1 MGNKYLKI
9 HGDEQLYPLGGN
21 NVDGN
26 NSNISKGRNVICPRA
41 AKTLYANASVVN
53 NGDGTFGKP
62 FNDIQSAIDA
72 CEDGVS
78 TDIVIDGV
86 FRPEKTLTVASGK
99 NINIIGNAGSSIR
112 GSMLCSK
119 YSRNCTNT
127 NWVKIY
133 VGEICPQWIF
143 VDGKVRYPAS
153 TNRSSLLK
161 LYCASTMD
169 TEADTMTTTIRIYKA
184 DAQKIAFTGY
194 KDSWITIL
202 FKWMSYKCRIQSIN
216 VDTGDLVCVQ
226 KVGTEGGNVL
236 HKMNKSLRV
245 IFENF
250 NIPGCKMFGNKD
262 TWQKGTYYVHEGYL
276 YYKLTD
282 DDDVNCDIEIPRTE
296 VLISA
301 SGECNIYNVNICHS
315 NHVFDNTCYEGEH
328 CGYSGRQACARF
340 NGAIEINGVS
350 KIMNCT
356 FDHTTNHAIK
366 LLNNAHDCVISNNN
380 FRELG
385 CSSIAIGYVPLD
397 FKKTIPTVC
406 PDNVLFDNN
415 VIVSPARIY
424 AGACGVTVFYGSNYR
439 ISHNVI
445 CDTYYTGITTG
456 YTWTSEVNANK
467 NGVIENNLLDLIG
480 VGVQALF
487 DGGAFYNLGN
497 SNGLTIRNNIIN
509 NVYGDVDSIEKLD
522 GLFCDESSANI
533 TVENNLFFHC
543 GKFYRFNS
551 NIKNVNIRN
560 NIFVDDFVSVS
571 TRTLGYVTNNIFI
584 FNNAPAANSLNISG
598 NLWYMADGTDFIIT
612 WDRNPTKG
620 NPFVDYENKDYRIAN
635 TSLTEAI
642 GFKVFEPNLALR
654 MNDAKIDKEEWQ
666 KIINYLN
673 SQWNGNLPK

>member
-1 MGNKYLKI
+1 MDKYIKI
-9 HGDEQLYPLGGN
+9 YGDERLYPLEPLL
-21 NVDGN
+21 
-26 NSNISKGRNVICPRA
+26 KGA
-41 AKTLYANASVVN
+41 AKTLYANASAAN
-53 NGDGTFGKP
+53 NGDGTLGKP
-62 FNDIQSAIDA
+62 FNNLQSAIDA
-72 CEDGVS
+72 CGDGVE
-78 TDIVIDGV
+78 TNIMIDGV
-86 FRPEKTLTVASGK
+86 FRPEKTLTVTSGK
-99 NINIIGNAGSSIR
+99 NISIIGNAGSSIR

-119 YSRNCTNT
+119 YSRNCTNE
-127 NWVKIY
+127 VKIY
-133 VGEICPQWIF
+133 VGEVCPQWIF

-153 TNRSSLLK
+153 TDRIDLFK
-161 LYCASTMD
+161 AYCASAMD
-169 TEADTMTTTIRIYKA
+169 TETDTMTTTVRVYKA
-184 DAQKIAFTGY
+184 DAQKIADARYNDG
-194 KDSWITIL
+194 WITIL
-202 FKWMSYKCRIQSIN
+202 FRWMSYKCRIQSIN

-236 HKMNKSLRV
+236 HNMNKPLRV

-250 NIPGCKMFGNKD
+250 NIPGCKMFGDKD
-262 TWQKGTYYVHEGYL
+262 TWQKGTYYVNDGYL

-282 DDDVNCDIEIPRTE
+282 DEDVNCDIEIPRTE
-296 VLISA
+296 VLISS

-366 LLNNAHDCVISNNN
+366 LLNNAHDCIISNNN
-380 FRELG
+380 FKELG

-456 YTWTSEVNANK
+456 YTWTSAVNANK

-497 SNGLTIRNNIIN
+497 SNGLTIRNNIIT
-509 NVYGDVDSIEKLD
+509 NVYGDFESVEKLD
-522 GLFCDESSANI
+522 GIFCDESSANI
-533 TVENNLFFHC
+533 RVENNLFFHC
-543 GKFYRFNS
+543 GKFYRFNR
-551 NIKNVNIRN
+551 NINNVLIRN
-560 NIFVDDFVSVS
+560 NIFVDDIISVS
-571 TRTLGYVTNNIFI
+571 TKTLGMVTSNIFI
-584 FNNAPAANSLNISG
+584 FNYAPTVSSSIAYNI
-598 NLWYMADGTDFIIT
+598 WYKADGTDVDIT
-612 WDRNPTKG
+612 WDSNPTKG
-620 NPFVDYENKDYRIAN
+620 NPFVDYKNKDYRIAN
-635 TSLTEAI
+635 TSLIGAI
-642 GFKVFEPNLALR
+642 AFKPFEPNLALR

-673 SQWNGNLPK
+673 SKWNGNLPK

>member
-1 MGNKYLKI
+1 MDKYIKI
-9 HGDEQLYPLGGN
+9 YGDERLYPLEPLL
-21 NVDGN
+21 
-26 NSNISKGRNVICPRA
+26 KGA
-41 AKTLYANASVVN
+41 AKTLYANASAAN
-53 NGDGTFGKP
+53 NGDGTLGKP
-62 FNDIQSAIDA
+62 FNNLQSAIDA
-72 CEDGVS
+72 CGDGVE
-78 TDIVIDGV
+78 TNIMIDGV
-86 FRPEKTLTVASGK
+86 FRPEKTLTVTSGK
-99 NINIIGNAGSSIR
+99 NISIIGNAGSSIR

-119 YSRNCTNT
+119 YSRNCTNE
-127 NWVKIY
+127 VKIY
-133 VGEICPQWIF
+133 VGEVCPQWIF

-153 TNRSSLLK
+153 TDRIDLFK
-161 LYCASTMD
+161 AYCASAMD
-169 TEADTMTTTIRIYKA
+169 TETDTMTTTVRVYKA
-184 DAQKIAFTGY
+184 DAQKIADAGY
-194 KDSWITIL
+194 NDGWITIL
-202 FKWMSYKCRIQSIN
+202 FRWMSYKCRIQSIN

-236 HKMNKSLRV
+236 HSMNKPLRV

-250 NIPGCKMFGNKD
+250 NIPACKMFRDKD
-262 TWQKGTYYVHEGYL
+262 TWQKGTYYVNDGYL

-282 DDDVNCDIEIPRTE
+282 DEDVNCDIEIPRTE
-296 VLISA
+296 VLISS

-315 NHVFDNTCYEGEH
+315 NHIFDNTCYEGEH

-366 LLNNAHDCVISNNN
+366 LLNNAHDCIISNNN

-424 AGACGVTVFYGSNYR
+424 AGACGVAVFYGSNYR

-456 YTWTSEVNANK
+456 YTWTSAVNANK
-467 NGVIENNLLDLIG
+467 KGLIENNLLDLIG

-497 SNGLTIRNNIIN
+497 SNGLIIRNNIIT
-509 NVYGDVDSIEKLD
+509 NVYGDFESVEKLD
-522 GLFCDESSANI
+522 GIFCDESSANI
-533 TVENNLFFHC
+533 RVENNLFFHC
-543 GKFYRFNS
+543 GKFYRFNR
-551 NIKNVNIRN
+551 NINGVLIRN
-560 NIFVDDFVSVS
+560 NIFVDDIISVS
-571 TRTLGYVTNNIFI
+571 TKTLGIVTSNIFI
-584 FNNAPAANSLNISG
+584 FNYAPTVSSSIAYNI
-598 NLWYMADGTDFIIT
+598 WYKADGTDVDIT
-612 WDRNPTKG
+612 WDSNPTKG
-620 NPFVDYENKDYRIAN
+620 NPFVDYKNKDYRIAN
-635 TSLTEAI
+635 TSLIKAI
-642 GFKVFEPNLALR
+642 GFKPFEPNLALR

-673 SQWNGNLPK
+673 SKWNGNLPK

>member
-1 MGNKYLKI
+1 MDKYIKI
-9 HGDEQLYPLGGN
+9 YGDERLYPLEPLL
-21 NVDGN
+21 
-26 NSNISKGRNVICPRA
+26 KGA
-41 AKTLYANASVVN
+41 AKTLYANASAAN
-53 NGDGTFGKP
+53 NGDGTLGKP
-62 FNDIQSAIDA
+62 FNNIQSAIDA
-72 CEDGVS
+72 CGDGVE
-78 TDIVIDGV
+78 TNIMIDGV

-99 NINIIGNAGSSIR
+99 NISIIGNAGSSIR

-119 YSRNCTNT
+119 YSRNCTNE
-127 NWVKIY
+127 VRIY
-133 VGEICPQWIF
+133 VGEVCPQWIF

-153 TNRSSLLK
+153 TDRTDLFK
-161 LYCASTMD
+161 AYCASAMD
-169 TEADTMTTTIRIYKA
+169 TETDTMTTTVRVYKA
-184 DAQKIAFTGY
+184 DAQKIVDAGY
-194 KDSWITIL
+194 RDGWITIL
-202 FKWMSYKCRIQSIN
+202 FRWMSYKCRIQSIN
-216 VDTGDLVCVQ
+216 TDTGDLVCVQ

-236 HKMNKSLRV
+236 HNMNKSLRV

-250 NIPGCKMFGNKD
+250 NIQECKMFGDKD
-262 TWQKGTYYVHEGYL
+262 TWQKGTYYVNDGYL

-282 DDDVNCDIEIPRTE
+282 DEDVNCDIEIPRTE

-366 LLNNAHDCVISNNN
+366 LLNNAHDCIISNNN

-456 YTWTSEVNANK
+456 YTWTTAVNANK
-467 NGVIENNLLDLIG
+467 NGVIENNLLDMIG
-480 VGVQALF
+480 VGVQALY

-509 NVYGDVDSIEKLD
+509 NVYGDVDSFEKLD

-533 TVENNLFFHC
+533 TIENNLFFHC
-543 GKFYRFNS
+543 SKFYRFNS
-551 NIKNVNIRN
+551 NTISNVNIRN
-560 NIFVDDFVSVS
+560 NIFVDDSFSVS
-571 TRTLGYVTNNIFI
+571 TRTKGSVTNNIFI
-584 FNNAPAANSLNISG
+584 FNNAPTASVLIARNI
-598 NLWYMADGTDFIIT
+598 WYKADGTDIIVT
-612 WDRNPTKG
+612 WDREPTIG
-620 NPFVDYENKDYRIAN
+620 NPFVDYANKDYRIAN

-642 GFKVFEPNLALR
+642 GFKVFELNLALR

-673 SQWNGNLPK
+673 SKWNGNLPK

>member
-1 MGNKYLKI
+1 MDKYIKI
-9 HGDEQLYPLGGN
+9 QGDERLYPLEPLL
-21 NVDGN
+21 
-26 NSNISKGRNVICPRA
+26 KGET
-41 AKTLYANASVVN
+41 KTLYANASAAN
-53 NGDGTFGKP
+53 NGDGTLGKP
-62 FNDIQSAIDA
+62 FNNIQSAIDA
-72 CEDGVS
+72 CGDGVE
-78 TDIVIDGV
+78 TNIMIDGV
-86 FRPEKTLTVASGK
+86 FRPEKTLTVTSGK
-99 NINIIGNAGSSIR
+99 NISIIGNASSSIR

-119 YSRNCTNT
+119 YSRNCTNE
-127 NWVKIY
+127 VKIY
-133 VGEICPQWIF
+133 VGEVCPQWIF

-153 TNRSSLLK
+153 TDRIDLFK
-161 LYCASTMD
+161 AYCASAMD
-169 TEADTMTTTIRIYKA
+169 TETDTMTTTVRVYKA
-184 DAQKIAFTGY
+184 DAQKIADAGY
-194 KDSWITIL
+194 NDGWITIL
-202 FKWMSYKCRIQSIN
+202 FRWMSYKCRIQSIN

-236 HKMNKSLRV
+236 HSMNKPLRV

-250 NIPGCKMFGNKD
+250 NIPGCKMFENKD
-262 TWQKGTYYVHEGYL
+262 TWQKGTYYVNDGYL

-282 DDDVNCDIEIPRTE
+282 NDDVNCDIEIPRTE
-296 VLISA
+296 VLISS

-456 YTWTSEVNANK
+456 YTWTSAVNANK
-467 NGVIENNLLDLIG
+467 KGVIENNLLDLIG

-497 SNGLTIRNNIIN
+497 SNGLTIRNNIIT
-509 NVYGDVDSIEKLD
+509 NVYGDFESVEKLD
-522 GLFCDESSANI
+522 GIFCDESSANI
-533 TVENNLFFHC
+533 RVENNLFFHC
-543 GKFYRFNS
+543 GKFYRFNR
-551 NIKNVNIRN
+551 NINNVLIRN
-560 NIFVDDFVSVS
+560 NIFVDDIISVS
-571 TRTLGYVTNNIFI
+571 TKTLGMVTSNIFI
-584 FNNAPAANSLNISG
+584 FNYAPTVSSSIAYNI
-598 NLWYMADGTDFIIT
+598 WYKADGTDVDIT
-612 WDRNPTKG
+612 WDSNPTKG
-620 NPFVDYENKDYRIAN
+620 NPFVDYKNKDYRIAN
-635 TSLTEAI
+635 TSLIGAI
-642 GFKVFEPNLALR
+642 AFKPFEPNLALR

-673 SQWNGNLPK
+673 SKWNGNLPK

>member
-1 MGNKYLKI
+1 MGNKKYLKI
-9 HGDEQLYPLGGN
+9 HGDERLYPLEQMFN
-21 NVDGN
+21 ET
-26 NSNISKGRNVICPRA
+26 
-41 AKTLYANASVVN
+41 AKTLYANASAAN
-53 NGDGTFGKP
+53 NGDGTLGKP
-62 FNDIQSAIDA
+62 FNNIQSAIDA
-72 CEDGVS
+72 CEDGVE

-86 FRPEKTLTVASGK
+86 FRPEKTITVASGK
-99 NINIIGNAGSSIR
+99 SISIIGNAGSSIR

-119 YSRNCTNT
+119 YSRNCTNE
-127 NWVKIY
+127 VKIY
-133 VGEICPQWIF
+133 VGEVCPQWIF

-153 TNRSSLLK
+153 TDRIDLFK
-161 LYCASTMD
+161 AYCASAMD
-169 TEADTMTTTIRIYKA
+169 TESDTMTTTVRIYKA
-184 DAQKIAFTGY
+184 DAQKIADAGY
-194 KDSWITIL
+194 KDGWITIL
-202 FKWMSYKCRIQSIN
+202 FRWMSYKCRIQSIN

-236 HKMNKSLRV
+236 HNMNKPLRV

-250 NIPGCKMFGNKD
+250 NIPACKMFGDKD
-262 TWQKGTYYVHEGYL
+262 TWQKGTYYVNDGYL

-282 DDDVNCDIEIPRTE
+282 DEDVNCDIEIPRTE
-296 VLISA
+296 VLISS

-397 FKKTIPTVC
+397 FKKTIPKVC
-406 PDNVLFDNN
+406 PDKVLFDNN

-424 AGACGVTVFYGSNYR
+424 AGACGVAVFYGSNYR

-497 SNGLTIRNNIIN
+497 SNGLVIRNNIIT
-509 NVYGDVDSIEKLD
+509 NVYGDVESVEKLD
-522 GLFCDESSANI
+522 GIFCDESSANI
-533 TVENNLFFHC
+533 RVEYNLFFHC
-543 GKFYRFNS
+543 GKFYRFNRNIS
-551 NIKNVNIRN
+551 NVLIRN
-560 NIFVDDFVSVS
+560 NIFVDDMVSVS
-571 TRTLGYVTNNIFI
+571 TKTLGTVTSNIFI
-584 FNNAPAANSLNISG
+584 FNYAPTVSSSIAYNI
-598 NLWYMADGTDFIIT
+598 WYKSDGTDVDIT
-612 WDRNPTKG
+612 WDSNPTKG
-620 NPFVDYENKDYRIAN
+620 NPFVDYTNKDYRIAN
-635 TSLTEAI
+635 TSLTQAI
-642 GFKVFEPNLALR
+642 GFKPFEPNLALR

-673 SQWNGNLPK
+673 SRWNGKLPK

>member
-1 MGNKYLKI
+1 MDKYIKI
-9 HGDEQLYPLGGN
+9 YGDERLYPLEPLL
-21 NVDGN
+21 
-26 NSNISKGRNVICPRA
+26 KGA
-41 AKTLYANASVVN
+41 AKTLYANASAAN
-53 NGDGTFGKP
+53 NGDGTLGKP
-62 FNDIQSAIDA
+62 FNNLQSAIDA
-72 CEDGVS
+72 CGDGVE
-78 TDIVIDGV
+78 TNIMIDGV
-86 FRPEKTLTVASGK
+86 FRPEKTLTVTSGK
-99 NINIIGNAGSSIR
+99 NISIIGNAGSSIR

-119 YSRNCTNT
+119 YSRNCTNE
-127 NWVKIY
+127 VKIY

-153 TNRSSLLK
+153 TDRIDLFK
-161 LYCASTMD
+161 AYCASAMD
-169 TEADTMTTTIRIYKA
+169 TETDTMTTTVRVYKA
-184 DAQKIAFTGY
+184 DAQKIADAGY
-194 KDSWITIL
+194 KDGWITIL
-202 FKWMSYKCRIQSIN
+202 FRWMSYKCRIQSIN

-236 HKMNKSLRV
+236 HSMNKPLRV

-250 NIPGCKMFGNKD
+250 NIPACKMFRDKD
-262 TWQKGTYYVHEGYL
+262 TWQKGTYYVNDGYL

-282 DDDVNCDIEIPRTE
+282 DEDVNCDIEIPRTE
-296 VLISA
+296 VLISS

-315 NHVFDNTCYEGEH
+315 NHIFDNTCYEGEH

-366 LLNNAHDCVISNNN
+366 LLNNAHDCIISNNN

-424 AGACGVTVFYGSNYR
+424 AGACGVAVFYGSNYR

-456 YTWTSEVNANK
+456 YTWTSAVNANK
-467 NGVIENNLLDLIG
+467 KGLIENNLLDLIG

-497 SNGLTIRNNIIN
+497 SNGLVIRNNIIT
-509 NVYGDVDSIEKLD
+509 NVYGDFESVEKLD
-522 GLFCDESSANI
+522 GIFCDESSANI
-533 TVENNLFFHC
+533 RVENNLFFHC
-543 GKFYRFNS
+543 GKFYRFNR
-551 NIKNVNIRN
+551 NINNVLIRN
-560 NIFVDDFVSVS
+560 NIFVDDIISVS
-571 TRTLGYVTNNIFI
+571 TKTLGIVTSNIFI
-584 FNNAPAANSLNISG
+584 FNYAPTVSSSIAY
-598 NLWYMADGTDFIIT
+598 NLWYKADGMDVDIT
-612 WDRNPTKG
+612 WDSNPTKG
-620 NPFVDYENKDYRIAN
+620 NPFVDYANKDYRIAN
-635 TSLTEAI
+635 TSLIEAV
-642 GFKVFEPNLALR
+642 GFKPFEPNLALR

-673 SQWNGNLPK
+673 SKWNGNLPK

>member
-1 MGNKYLKI
+1 MDKYIKI
-9 HGDEQLYPLGGN
+9 YGDERLYPLEPLL
-21 NVDGN
+21 
-26 NSNISKGRNVICPRA
+26 KGA
-41 AKTLYANASVVN
+41 AKTLYANANAAN
-53 NGDGTFGKP
+53 NGDGTLGKP
-62 FNDIQSAIDA
+62 FNNIQSAIDA
-72 CEDGVS
+72 CGDGVE
-78 TDIVIDGV
+78 TNIMIDGV

-99 NINIIGNAGSSIR
+99 NISIIGNASSSIR

-119 YSRNCTNT
+119 YSRNCTNE
-127 NWVKIY
+127 VKIY
-133 VGEICPQWIF
+133 VGEVCPQWIF

-153 TNRSSLLK
+153 TDRIDLFK
-161 LYCASTMD
+161 AYCASAMD
-169 TEADTMTTTIRIYKA
+169 TETDTMTTTVRVYKA
-184 DAQKIAFTGY
+184 DAQKIADAGY
-194 KDSWITIL
+194 KDGWITIL
-202 FKWMSYKCRIQSIN
+202 FRWMSYKCRIQSIN

-236 HKMNKSLRV
+236 HNMNKPLRV

-250 NIPGCKMFGNKD
+250 NIPGCKMFGDKD
-262 TWQKGTYYVHEGYL
+262 TWQKGTYYVNDGYL

-282 DDDVNCDIEIPRTE
+282 DEDVNCDIEIPRTE

-366 LLNNAHDCVISNNN
+366 LLNNAHDCIISNNN

-456 YTWTSEVNANK
+456 YTWTSAVNANK

-497 SNGLTIRNNIIN
+497 SNGLVIRNNIIT
-509 NVYGDVDSIEKLD
+509 NVYGDFESVEKLD
-522 GLFCDESSANI
+522 GIFCDESSANI
-533 TVENNLFFHC
+533 RVERNLFFHC
-543 GKFYRFNS
+543 GKFYRFNR
-551 NIKNVNIRN
+551 NINNVLIRN
-560 NIFVDDFVSVS
+560 NIFVDDIISVS
-571 TRTLGYVTNNIFI
+571 TKTLGMVTSNIFI
-584 FNNAPAANSLNISG
+584 FNYAPTVSSSIAYNI
-598 NLWYMADGTDFIIT
+598 WYKADGTDVDIT
-612 WDRNPTKG
+612 WDSNPTKG
-620 NPFVDYENKDYRIAN
+620 NPFVDYKNKDYRIAN
-635 TSLTEAI
+635 TSLIGAI
-642 GFKVFEPNLALR
+642 AFKPFEPNLALR

-673 SQWNGNLPK
+673 SKWNGNLPK

>member
-1 MGNKYLKI
+1 MDKYIKI
-9 HGDEQLYPLGGN
+9 YGDERLYPLEPLL
-21 NVDGN
+21 
-26 NSNISKGRNVICPRA
+26 KGA
-41 AKTLYANASVVN
+41 AKTLYANANAAN
-53 NGDGTFGKP
+53 NGDGTLGKP
-62 FNDIQSAIDA
+62 FNNIQSAIDA
-72 CEDGVS
+72 CGEGVE
-78 TDIVIDGV
+78 TNIMIDGV

-99 NINIIGNAGSSIR
+99 NISIIGNASSSIR

-119 YSRNCTNT
+119 YSRNCTNE
-127 NWVKIY
+127 VKIY
-133 VGEICPQWIF
+133 VGEVCPQWIF

-153 TNRSSLLK
+153 TDRIDLFK
-161 LYCASTMD
+161 AYCASAMD
-169 TEADTMTTTIRIYKA
+169 TETDTMTTTVRVYKA
-184 DAQKIAFTGY
+184 DAQKIADAGY
-194 KDSWITIL
+194 KDGWITIL
-202 FKWMSYKCRIQSIN
+202 FRWMSYKCRIQSIN

-236 HKMNKSLRV
+236 HNMNKPLRV

-250 NIPGCKMFGNKD
+250 NIPGCKMFGDKD

-380 FRELG
+380 FKELG

-439 ISHNVI
+439 ISHNII

-456 YTWTSEVNANK
+456 YTWTSAVNANK

-497 SNGLTIRNNIIN
+497 SNGLVIRNNIIT
-509 NVYGDVDSIEKLD
+509 NVYGDFESVEKLD
-522 GLFCDESSANI
+522 GIFCDESSANI
-533 TVENNLFFHC
+533 RVERNLFFHC
-543 GKFYRFNS
+543 GKFYRFNR
-551 NIKNVNIRN
+551 NINNVLIRN
-560 NIFVDDFVSVS
+560 NIFVDDIISVS
-571 TRTLGYVTNNIFI
+571 TKTLGMVTSNIFI
-584 FNNAPAANSLNISG
+584 FNYAPTVSSSIAY
-598 NLWYMADGTDFIIT
+598 NLWYKADGTDVDIT
-612 WDRNPTKG
+612 WDSNPTKG
-620 NPFVDYENKDYRIAN
+620 NPFVDYKNKDYRIAN
-635 TSLTEAI
+635 TSLIEAI
-642 GFKVFEPNLALR
+642 AFKPFEPNLALR

-673 SQWNGNLPK
+673 SKWNGNLPK

>member
-1 MGNKYLKI
+1 MDKYIKI
-9 HGDEQLYPLGGN
+9 YGDERLYPLEPLL
-21 NVDGN
+21 
-26 NSNISKGRNVICPRA
+26 KGA
-41 AKTLYANASVVN
+41 AKTLYANASAAN
-53 NGDGTFGKP
+53 NGDGTLGKP
-62 FNDIQSAIDA
+62 FNNLQSAIDA
-72 CEDGVS
+72 CGDGVE
-78 TDIVIDGV
+78 TNIMIDGV
-86 FRPEKTLTVASGK
+86 FRPENTLTVTSGK
-99 NINIIGNAGSSIR
+99 NISIIGNAGSSIR

-119 YSRNCTNT
+119 YSRNCTNE
-127 NWVKIY
+127 VKIY

-153 TNRSSLLK
+153 TDRIDLFK
-161 LYCASTMD
+161 AYCASAMD
-169 TEADTMTTTIRIYKA
+169 TETDTMTTTVRVYKA
-184 DAQKIAFTGY
+184 DAQKIADAGY
-194 KDSWITIL
+194 KDGWITIL
-202 FKWMSYKCRIQSIN
+202 FRWMSYKCRIQSIN

-236 HKMNKSLRV
+236 HSMNKPLRV

-250 NIPGCKMFGNKD
+250 NIPACKMFRDKD
-262 TWQKGTYYVHEGYL
+262 TWQKGTYYVNDGYL

-282 DDDVNCDIEIPRTE
+282 DEDVNCDIEIPRTE
-296 VLISA
+296 VLISS

-315 NHVFDNTCYEGEH
+315 NHIFDNTCYEGEH

-366 LLNNAHDCVISNNN
+366 LLNNAHDCIISNNN

-424 AGACGVTVFYGSNYR
+424 AGACGVAVFYGSNYR

-456 YTWTSEVNANK
+456 YTWTSAVNANK
-467 NGVIENNLLDLIG
+467 KGLIENNLLDLIG

-497 SNGLTIRNNIIN
+497 SNGLVIRNNIIT
-509 NVYGDVDSIEKLD
+509 NVYGDFESVEKLD
-522 GLFCDESSANI
+522 GIFCDESSANI
-533 TVENNLFFHC
+533 RVENNLFFHC
-543 GKFYRFNS
+543 GKFYRFNR
-551 NIKNVNIRN
+551 NINNVLIRN
-560 NIFVDDFVSVS
+560 NIFVDDIISVS
-571 TRTLGYVTNNIFI
+571 TKTLGIVTSNIFI
-584 FNNAPAANSLNISG
+584 FNYAPTVSSSIAY
-598 NLWYMADGTDFIIT
+598 NLWYKADGMDVDIT
-612 WDRNPTKG
+612 WDSNPTKG
-620 NPFVDYENKDYRIAN
+620 NPFVDYANKDYRIAN

-642 GFKVFEPNLALR
+642 GFKPFEPNLALR

-673 SQWNGNLPK
+673 SKWNGNLPK

>member
-1 MGNKYLKI
+1 MDKYIKI
-9 HGDEQLYPLGGN
+9 YGDERLYPLEPLL
-21 NVDGN
+21 
-26 NSNISKGRNVICPRA
+26 KGA
-41 AKTLYANASVVN
+41 AKTLYANANAAN
-53 NGDGTFGKP
+53 NGDGTLGKP
-62 FNDIQSAIDA
+62 FNNIQSAIDA
-72 CEDGVS
+72 CGEGVE
-78 TDIVIDGV
+78 TNIMIEGV
-86 FRPEKTLTVASGK
+86 FRPEKTLTVTSGK
-99 NINIIGNAGSSIR
+99 NISIIGNANSSIR

-119 YSRNCTNT
+119 YSRNCTNE
-127 NWVKIY
+127 VKIY
-133 VGEICPQWIF
+133 VGEVCPQWIF

-153 TNRSSLLK
+153 TDRIDLFK
-161 LYCASTMD
+161 AYCASAMD
-169 TEADTMTTTIRIYKA
+169 TETDTMTTTVRVYKA
-184 DAQKIAFTGY
+184 DAQKIADAGY
-194 KDSWITIL
+194 KDGWITIL
-202 FKWMSYKCRIQSIN
+202 FRWMSYKCRIQSIN
-216 VDTGDLVCVQ
+216 TDTGDLVCVQ

-236 HKMNKSLRV
+236 HNMNKPLRV

-250 NIPGCKMFGNKD
+250 NIPACKMFGNKD
-262 TWQKGTYYVHEGYL
+262 TWQKGTYYVNDGYL

-282 DDDVNCDIEIPRTE
+282 DEDVNCDIEIPRTE

-456 YTWTSEVNANK
+456 YTWTSAVNANK

-497 SNGLTIRNNIIN
+497 SNGLVIRNNIIT
-509 NVYGDVDSIEKLD
+509 NVYGDFESVEKLD
-522 GLFCDESSANI
+522 GIFCDESSANI
-533 TVENNLFFHC
+533 RVERNLFFHC
-543 GKFYRFNS
+543 GKFYRFNR
-551 NIKNVNIRN
+551 NINNVLIRN
-560 NIFVDDFVSVS
+560 NIFVDDIISVS
-571 TRTLGYVTNNIFI
+571 TKTLGMVTSNIFI
-584 FNNAPAANSLNISG
+584 FNYAPTVSSSIAYNI
-598 NLWYMADGTDFIIT
+598 WYKADGTDVDIT
-612 WDRNPTKG
+612 WDSNPTKG
-620 NPFVDYENKDYRIAN
+620 NPFVDYANKDYRIAN

-642 GFKVFEPNLALR
+642 GFKPFEPNLALR

-673 SQWNGNLPK
+673 SKWNGNLPK

>member
-1 MGNKYLKI
+1 MDKNIKI
-9 HGDEQLYPLGGN
+9 YGDERLYPLEPLL
-21 NVDGN
+21 
-26 NSNISKGRNVICPRA
+26 KGA
-41 AKTLYANASVVN
+41 AKTLYANASAAN
-53 NGDGTFGKP
+53 NGDGTLGKP
-62 FNDIQSAIDA
+62 FNNLQSAIDA
-72 CEDGVS
+72 CGDGVE
-78 TDIVIDGV
+78 TNIMIDGV
-86 FRPEKTLTVASGK
+86 FRPEKTLTVTSGK
-99 NINIIGNAGSSIR
+99 NISIIGNAGSSIR

-119 YSRNCTNT
+119 YSRNCTNE
-127 NWVKIY
+127 VKIY
-133 VGEICPQWIF
+133 VGEVCPQWIF

-153 TNRSSLLK
+153 TDRIDLFK
-161 LYCASTMD
+161 AYCASAMD
-169 TEADTMTTTIRIYKA
+169 TEADTMTTTVRVYKA
-184 DAQKIAFTGY
+184 DAQKIADAGY
-194 KDSWITIL
+194 KDGWITIL
-202 FKWMSYKCRIQSIN
+202 FRWMSYKCRIQSIN

-236 HKMNKSLRV
+236 HSMNKPLRV

-250 NIPGCKMFGNKD
+250 NIPGCKMFGDKD
-262 TWQKGTYYVHEGYL
+262 TWQKGTYYVNDGYL

-282 DDDVNCDIEIPRTE
+282 DEDVNCDIEIPRTE
-296 VLISA
+296 VLISS

-424 AGACGVTVFYGSNYR
+424 AGACGVAVFYGSNYR

-456 YTWTSEVNANK
+456 YTWTSAVNANK
-467 NGVIENNLLDLIG
+467 KGLIENNLLDLIG

-497 SNGLTIRNNIIN
+497 SNGLTIRNNIIT
-509 NVYGDVDSIEKLD
+509 NVYGDFESVEKLD
-522 GLFCDESSANI
+522 GIFCDESSANI
-533 TVENNLFFHC
+533 RVENNLFFHC
-543 GKFYRFNS
+543 GKFYRFNR
-551 NIKNVNIRN
+551 NINNVLIRN
-560 NIFVDDFVSVS
+560 NIFVDDIISVS
-571 TRTLGYVTNNIFI
+571 TKTLGIVTSNIFI
-584 FNNAPAANSLNISG
+584 FNYAPTVSSSIAYNI
-598 NLWYMADGTDFIIT
+598 WYKADGTDVDIT
-612 WDRNPTKG
+612 WDSNPTKG
-620 NPFVDYENKDYRIAN
+620 NPFVDYKNKDYRIAN
-635 TSLTEAI
+635 TSLIEAI
-642 GFKVFEPNLALR
+642 GFKAFEPNLALR
-654 MNDAKIDKEEWQ
+654 INDAKIDKEEWQ

-673 SQWNGNLPK
+673 SKWNGNLPK

>member
-1 MGNKYLKI
+1 MDKYIKI
-9 HGDEQLYPLGGN
+9 YGDERLYPLEPLL
-21 NVDGN
+21 
-26 NSNISKGRNVICPRA
+26 KGA
-41 AKTLYANASVVN
+41 AKTLYANANAAN
-53 NGDGTFGKP
+53 NGDGTLGKP
-62 FNDIQSAIDA
+62 FNNIQSAIDA
-72 CEDGVS
+72 CGDGVE
-78 TDIVIDGV
+78 TNIMIDGV

-99 NINIIGNAGSSIR
+99 SISIIGNAGSSIR

-119 YSRNCTNT
+119 YSRNCTNE
-127 NWVKIY
+127 VKIY
-133 VGEICPQWIF
+133 VGEVCPQWIF

-153 TNRSSLLK
+153 TDRIDLFK
-161 LYCASTMD
+161 AYCASAMD
-169 TEADTMTTTIRIYKA
+169 TETDTMTTTVRVYKA
-184 DAQKIAFTGY
+184 DAQKIADAGY
-194 KDSWITIL
+194 NDGWITIL
-202 FKWMSYKCRIQSIN
+202 FRWMSYKCRIQSIN

-236 HKMNKSLRV
+236 HSMNKPLRV

-250 NIPGCKMFGNKD
+250 NIPGCKMFGDKD
-262 TWQKGTYYVHEGYL
+262 TWQKGTYYVNDGYL

-282 DDDVNCDIEIPRTE
+282 DEDVNCDIEIPRTE

-366 LLNNAHDCVISNNN
+366 LLNNAHDCIISNNN

-439 ISHNVI
+439 ISHNII

-456 YTWTSEVNANK
+456 YTWTSAVNANK

-497 SNGLTIRNNIIN
+497 SNGLVIRNNIIT
-509 NVYGDVDSIEKLD
+509 NVYGDFESVEKLD
-522 GLFCDESSANI
+522 GIFCDESSANI
-533 TVENNLFFHC
+533 RVERNLFFHC
-543 GKFYRFNS
+543 GKFYRFNR
-551 NIKNVNIRN
+551 NINNVLIRN
-560 NIFVDDFVSVS
+560 NIFVDDIISVS
-571 TRTLGYVTNNIFI
+571 TKTLGMVTSNIFI
-584 FNNAPAANSLNISG
+584 FNYAPTVSSSIAYNI
-598 NLWYMADGTDFIIT
+598 WYKADGTDVDIT
-612 WDRNPTKG
+612 WDSNPTKG
-620 NPFVDYENKDYRIAN
+620 NPFVDYANKDYRIAN
-635 TSLTEAI
+635 TSLIGAI
-642 GFKVFEPNLALR
+642 AFKPFEPNLALR

-673 SQWNGNLPK
+673 SKWNGNLPK

>member
-1 MGNKYLKI
+1 MDKYIKI
-9 HGDEQLYPLGGN
+9 YGDERLYPLEPLL
-21 NVDGN
+21 
-26 NSNISKGRNVICPRA
+26 KGA
-41 AKTLYANASVVN
+41 AKTLYANASAAN
-53 NGDGTFGKP
+53 NGDGTLGKP
-62 FNDIQSAIDA
+62 FNNLQSAIDA
-72 CEDGVS
+72 CGDGVE
-78 TDIVIDGV
+78 TNIMIDGV
-86 FRPEKTLTVASGK
+86 FRPEKTLTVTSGK
-99 NINIIGNAGSSIR
+99 NISIIGNAGSSIR

-119 YSRNCTNT
+119 YSRNCTNE
-127 NWVKIY
+127 VKIY

-153 TNRSSLLK
+153 TDRIDLFK
-161 LYCASTMD
+161 AYCASAMD
-169 TEADTMTTTIRIYKA
+169 TETDTMTTTVRVYKA
-184 DAQKIAFTGY
+184 DAQKIADAGY
-194 KDSWITIL
+194 KDGWITIL
-202 FKWMSYKCRIQSIN
+202 FRWMSYKCRIQSIN

-236 HKMNKSLRV
+236 HSMNKPLRV

-250 NIPGCKMFGNKD
+250 NIPACKMFRDKD
-262 TWQKGTYYVHEGYL
+262 TWQKGTYYVNDGYL

-282 DDDVNCDIEIPRTE
+282 DEDVNCDIEIPRTE
-296 VLISA
+296 VLISS

-315 NHVFDNTCYEGEH
+315 NHIFDNTCYEGEH

-366 LLNNAHDCVISNNN
+366 LLNNAHDCIISNNN

-424 AGACGVTVFYGSNYR
+424 AGACGVAVFYGSNYR

-456 YTWTSEVNANK
+456 YTWTSAVNANK
-467 NGVIENNLLDLIG
+467 KGLIENNLLDLIG

-497 SNGLTIRNNIIN
+497 SNGLVIRNNIIT
-509 NVYGDVDSIEKLD
+509 NVYGDFESVEKLD
-522 GLFCDESSANI
+522 GIFCDESSANI
-533 TVENNLFFHC
+533 RVENNLFFHC
-543 GKFYRFNS
+543 GKFYRFNR
-551 NIKNVNIRN
+551 NINDVLIRN
-560 NIFVDDFVSVS
+560 NIFVDDIISVS
-571 TRTLGYVTNNIFI
+571 TKTLGIVTSNIFI
-584 FNNAPAANSLNISG
+584 FNYAPTVSSSIAY
-598 NLWYMADGTDFIIT
+598 NLWYKADGTDVDIT
-612 WDRNPTKG
+612 WDSNPTKG
-620 NPFVDYENKDYRIAN
+620 NPFVDYKNKDYRIAN
-635 TSLTEAI
+635 TSLIEAV
-642 GFKVFEPNLALR
+642 GFKPFEPNLALR

-673 SQWNGNLPK
+673 SKWNGNLPK

>member
-1 MGNKYLKI
+1 MDKYIKI
-9 HGDEQLYPLGGN
+9 YGDERLYPLEPLL
-21 NVDGN
+21 
-26 NSNISKGRNVICPRA
+26 KGT
-41 AKTLYANASVVN
+41 AKTLYANASAAN

-62 FNDIQSAIDA
+62 FNNIQSAIDA
-72 CEDGVS
+72 CGDGVE

-99 NINIIGNAGSSIR
+99 SISIIGNAGSSIR

-119 YSRNCTNT
+119 YSRNCTNE
-127 NWVKIY
+127 VKIY
-133 VGEICPQWIF
+133 VGEVCPQWIF

-153 TNRSSLLK
+153 TDRIDLFK
-161 LYCASTMD
+161 AYCASAMD
-169 TEADTMTTTIRIYKA
+169 TETDTMTTTVRIYKA
-184 DAQKIAFTGY
+184 DAQKIADAGY
-194 KDSWITIL
+194 NDGWITIL
-202 FKWMSYKCRIQSIN
+202 FRWMSYKCRIQSIN

-236 HKMNKSLRV
+236 HNMNKPLRV

-250 NIPGCKMFGNKD
+250 NIPSCKMFGDKD
-262 TWQKGTYYVHEGYL
+262 TWQKGTYYVKDGYL
-276 YYKLTD
+276 HYKLTD
-282 DDDVNCDIEIPRTE
+282 DEDVNCDIEIPRTE

-301 SGECNIYNVNICHS
+301 SGECNLYNVNICHS

-366 LLNNAHDCVISNNN
+366 LLNNAHDCIISNNN

-397 FKKTIPTVC
+397 FKKTIPKVC

-456 YTWTSEVNANK
+456 YTWTSAVNANK
-467 NGVIENNLLDLIG
+467 NGVIENNLLDMIG

-497 SNGLTIRNNIIN
+497 SNGLVIRNNIIT
-509 NVYGDVDSIEKLD
+509 NVYGDFESVEKLD
-522 GLFCDESSANI
+522 GIFCDESSANI
-533 TVENNLFFHC
+533 RVERNLFFHC
-543 GKFYRFNS
+543 GKFYRFNR
-551 NIKNVNIRN
+551 NINNVLIRN
-560 NIFVDDFVSVS
+560 NIFVDDIISVS
-571 TRTLGYVTNNIFI
+571 TKTLGMVTSNIFI
-584 FNNAPAANSLNISG
+584 FNYAPTVSSSIAYNI
-598 NLWYMADGTDFIIT
+598 WYKADGTDVDIT
-612 WDRNPTKG
+612 WDSNPTKG
-620 NPFVDYENKDYRIAN
+620 NPFVDYKNKDYRIAN
-635 TSLTEAI
+635 TSLIGAI
-642 GFKVFEPNLALR
+642 AFKPFEPNLALR
-654 MNDAKIDKEEWQ
+654 INDAKIDKEEWQ

-673 SQWNGNLPK
+673 SKWNGNLPK

>member
-1 MGNKYLKI
+1 MDKYIKI
-9 HGDEQLYPLGGN
+9 YGDERLYPLEPLL
-21 NVDGN
+21 
-26 NSNISKGRNVICPRA
+26 KGA
-41 AKTLYANASVVN
+41 AKTLYANANAAN
-53 NGDGTFGKP
+53 NGDGTLGKP
-62 FNDIQSAIDA
+62 FNNIQSAIDA
-72 CEDGVS
+72 CGDGVE
-78 TDIVIDGV
+78 TNIMIDGV

-99 NINIIGNAGSSIR
+99 SISIIGNAGSSIR

-119 YSRNCTNT
+119 YSRNCTNE
-127 NWVKIY
+127 VKIY
-133 VGEICPQWIF
+133 VGEVCPQWIF

-153 TNRSSLLK
+153 TDRIDLFK
-161 LYCASTMD
+161 AYCASAMD
-169 TEADTMTTTIRIYKA
+169 TETDTMTTTVRVYKA
-184 DAQKIAFTGY
+184 DAQKIADAGY
-194 KDSWITIL
+194 NDGWITIL
-202 FKWMSYKCRIQSIN
+202 FRWMSYKCRIQSIN

-236 HKMNKSLRV
+236 HSMNKPLRV

-250 NIPGCKMFGNKD
+250 NIPGCKMFGDKD
-262 TWQKGTYYVHEGYL
+262 TWQKGTYYVNDGYL

-282 DDDVNCDIEIPRTE
+282 DEDVNCDIEIPRTE

-366 LLNNAHDCVISNNN
+366 LLNNAHDCIISNNN

-439 ISHNVI
+439 ISHNII

-456 YTWTSEVNANK
+456 YTWTSAVNANK

-497 SNGLTIRNNIIN
+497 SNGLVIRNNIIT
-509 NVYGDVDSIEKLD
+509 NVYGDFESVEKLD
-522 GLFCDESSANI
+522 GIFCDESSANI
-533 TVENNLFFHC
+533 RVERNLFFHC
-543 GKFYRFNS
+543 GKFYRFNR
-551 NIKNVNIRN
+551 NINNVLIRN
-560 NIFVDDFVSVS
+560 NIFVDDIISVS
-571 TRTLGYVTNNIFI
+571 TKTLGMVTSNIFI
-584 FNNAPAANSLNISG
+584 FNYAPTVSSSIAYNI
-598 NLWYMADGTDFIIT
+598 WYKADGTDVDIT
-612 WDRNPTKG
+612 WDSNPTKG
-620 NPFVDYENKDYRIAN
+620 NPFVDYANKDYRIAN
-635 TSLTEAI
+635 TSLIGAI
-642 GFKVFEPNLALR
+642 AFKPFELNLALR

-673 SQWNGNLPK
+673 SKWNGNLPK

>member
-1 MGNKYLKI
+1 MDKYIKI
-9 HGDEQLYPLGGN
+9 HGDERLYPLEQ
-21 NVDGN
+21 
-26 NSNISKGRNVICPRA
+26 IFKGA
-41 AKTLYANASVVN
+41 AKTLYANASAAN

-62 FNDIQSAIDA
+62 FNNIQSAIDA

-78 TDIVIDGV
+78 TDIMIEGV

-99 NINIIGNAGSSIR
+99 SISIIGNAGSSIR

-119 YSRNCTNT
+119 YSRNCTNE
-127 NWVKIY
+127 VKIY
-133 VGEICPQWIF
+133 VGDVCPQWIF

-153 TNRSSLLK
+153 TDRIDLFKATCTSS
-161 LYCASTMD
+161 MD
-169 TEADTMTTTIRIYKA
+169 TAADTMTTTVKTYKA
-184 DAQKIAFTGY
+184 DAQKIADAGY
-194 KDSWITIL
+194 KDGWITIL
-202 FKWMSYKCRIQSIN
+202 FRWMSYKCRIQSVN
-216 VDTGDLVCVQ
+216 TDTGDLVCVQ

-236 HKMNKSLRV
+236 HSMNKALRV

-250 NIPGCKMFGNKD
+250 NIPGCKMFGDKD
-262 TWQKGTYYVHEGYL
+262 TWQKGTYYVNDGYL
-276 YYKLTD
+276 HYKLTD
-282 DDDVNCDIEIPRTE
+282 DEDVNCEIEIPRIE
-296 VLISA
+296 VLISS

-366 LLNNAHDCVISNNN
+366 LLNNAHDCIISNNN

-456 YTWTSEVNANK
+456 YTWTTAVNANK
-467 NGVIENNLLDLIG
+467 NGVIENNLLDMIG

-509 NVYGDVDSIEKLD
+509 NVYGDVDSFEKLD
-522 GLFCDESSANI
+522 GIFCDESSANI
-533 TVENNLFFHC
+533 TIENNLFFHC
-543 GKFYRFNS
+543 SKFYRFNS
-551 NIKNVNIRN
+551 NTISNVKIRN
-560 NIFVDDFVSVS
+560 NIFVDDSFSVS
-571 TRTLGYVTNNIFI
+571 TRTKGSVTKNIFI
-584 FNNAPAANSLNISG
+584 FNNAPTASVDIVG
-598 NLWYMADGTDFIIT
+598 NLWYKADGTDVDIT
-612 WDRNPTKG
+612 WDSNPTKG
-620 NPFVDYENKDYRIAN
+620 NPFVDYKNKDYRIAN
-635 TSLTEAI
+635 TSLIEAV
-642 GFKVFEPNLALR
+642 GFKAFEPNLALR
-654 MNDAKIDKEEWQ
+654 MNDAKIDKDEWQ

-673 SQWNGNLPK
+673 SKWNGNLPK

>member
-1 MGNKYLKI
+1 MGNKKYLKI
-9 HGDEQLYPLGGN
+9 HGDERLYPLEQMF
-21 NVDGN
+21 
-26 NSNISKGRNVICPRA
+26 KET
-41 AKTLYANASVVN
+41 AKTIYANASAAN

-62 FNDIQSAIDA
+62 FNNIQSAIDA
-72 CEDGVS
+72 CGDGVE
-78 TDIVIDGV
+78 TDIVIEGV
-86 FRPEKTLTVASGK
+86 FRPEKTITVASGK
-99 NINIIGNAGSSIR
+99 SISIIGNAGSSIR

-119 YSRNCTNT
+119 YSRNCTNE
-127 NWVKIY
+127 VKIY
-133 VGEICPQWIF
+133 VGEVCPQWIF

-153 TNRSSLLK
+153 TDRIDLFK
-161 LYCASTMD
+161 AYCASAMD
-169 TEADTMTTTIRIYKA
+169 TEADTMTTTVRIYKA
-184 DAQKIAFTGY
+184 DAQKIADAGY
-194 KDSWITIL
+194 NDGWITIL
-202 FKWMSYKCRIQSIN
+202 FRWMSYKCRIQSIN

-236 HKMNKSLRV
+236 HSMNKPLRV

-250 NIPGCKMFGNKD
+250 NIPGCKMFGDKD
-262 TWQKGTYYVHEGYL
+262 TWQKGTYYVNDGYL
-276 YYKLTD
+276 HYKLTD
-282 DDDVNCDIEIPRTE
+282 DEDVNCDIEIPRTE
-296 VLISA
+296 VLISS

-366 LLNNAHDCVISNNN
+366 LLNNAHDCIISNNN

-397 FKKTIPTVC
+397 FKKTIPKVC
-406 PDNVLFDNN
+406 PDKVLFDNN

-456 YTWTSEVNANK
+456 YTWTSAVNANK
-467 NGVIENNLLDLIG
+467 NGVIENNLLDMIG

-497 SNGLTIRNNIIN
+497 SNGLVIRNNIIT
-509 NVYGDVDSIEKLD
+509 NVYGDFESVEKLD
-522 GLFCDESSANI
+522 GIFCDESSANI
-533 TVENNLFFHC
+533 RVEHNLFFHC
-543 GKFYRFNS
+543 GKFYRFNR
-551 NIKNVNIRN
+551 NINNVLIRN
-560 NIFVDDFVSVS
+560 NIFVDDIISVS
-571 TRTLGYVTNNIFI
+571 TKTLGVVTSNIFI
-584 FNNAPAANSLNISG
+584 FNYAPTVSSSIAYNI
-598 NLWYMADGTDFIIT
+598 WYKADGTDVDIT
-612 WDRNPTKG
+612 WDSNPTKG
-620 NPFVDYENKDYRIAN
+620 NPFVDYKNKDYRIAN
-635 TSLTEAI
+635 TSLTQAI
-642 GFKVFEPNLALR
+642 GFKPFEPNLALR
-654 MNDAKIDKEEWQ
+654 MNDAKIDKDEWQ

-673 SQWNGNLPK
+673 SKWNGNLPK

>member
-1 MGNKYLKI
+1 MDKYIKI
-9 HGDEQLYPLGGN
+9 YGDERLYPLEPLL
-21 NVDGN
+21 
-26 NSNISKGRNVICPRA
+26 KGA
-41 AKTLYANASVVN
+41 AKTLYANASAAN
-53 NGDGTFGKP
+53 NGDGTLGKP
-62 FNDIQSAIDA
+62 FNNLQSAIDA
-72 CEDGVS
+72 CGDGVE
-78 TDIVIDGV
+78 TNIMIDGV
-86 FRPEKTLTVASGK
+86 FRPEKTLTVTSGK
-99 NINIIGNAGSSIR
+99 NISIIGNAGSSIR

-119 YSRNCTNT
+119 YSRNCTNE
-127 NWVKIY
+127 VKIY

-153 TNRSSLLK
+153 TDRIDLFK
-161 LYCASTMD
+161 AYCASAMD
-169 TEADTMTTTIRIYKA
+169 TETDTMTTTVRVYKA
-184 DAQKIAFTGY
+184 DAQKIADAGY
-194 KDSWITIL
+194 KDGWITIL
-202 FKWMSYKCRIQSIN
+202 FRWMSYKCRIQSIN

-236 HKMNKSLRV
+236 HSMNKPLRV

-250 NIPGCKMFGNKD
+250 NIPACKMFGNKD
-262 TWQKGTYYVHEGYL
+262 TWQKGTYYVNDGYL
-276 YYKLTD
+276 HYKLTD
-282 DDDVNCDIEIPRTE
+282 DEDVNCDIEIPRTE

-366 LLNNAHDCVISNNN
+366 LLNNAHDCIISNNN

-439 ISHNVI
+439 ISHNII

-497 SNGLTIRNNIIN
+497 SNGLVIRNNIIT
-509 NVYGDVDSIEKLD
+509 NVYGDVDSSEKLD
-522 GLFCDESSANI
+522 GIFCDESSANI

-543 GKFYRFNS
+543 SKFYRFNR
-551 NIKNVNIRN
+551 NIHNVNIRN

-571 TRTLGYVTNNIFI
+571 TRTLGYVTTNIFI
-584 FNNAPAANSLNISG
+584 FNNAPIANPTLIAN
-598 NLWYMADGTDFIIT
+598 NLWYQSDGTDIIVT
-612 WDRNPTKG
+612 WDRDPKIG

-673 SQWNGNLPK
+673 SKWNGNLPK

>member
-1 MGNKYLKI
+1 MDKYIKI
-9 HGDEQLYPLGGN
+9 YGDERLYPLEPLL
-21 NVDGN
+21 
-26 NSNISKGRNVICPRA
+26 KGA
-41 AKTLYANASVVN
+41 AKTLYANASAAN
-53 NGDGTFGKP
+53 NGDGTLGKP
-62 FNDIQSAIDA
+62 FNNLQSAIDA
-72 CEDGVS
+72 CGDGVE
-78 TDIVIDGV
+78 TNIMIDGV
-86 FRPEKTLTVASGK
+86 FRPEKTLTVTSGK
-99 NINIIGNAGSSIR
+99 NISIIGNAGSSIR

-119 YSRNCTNT
+119 YSRNCTNE
-127 NWVKIY
+127 VKIY

-153 TNRSSLLK
+153 TDRIDLFK
-161 LYCASTMD
+161 AYCASAMD
-169 TEADTMTTTIRIYKA
+169 TETDTMTTTVRVYKA
-184 DAQKIAFTGY
+184 DAQKIADAGY
-194 KDSWITIL
+194 KDGWITIL
-202 FKWMSYKCRIQSIN
+202 FRWMSYKCRIQSIN

-236 HKMNKSLRV
+236 HSMNKPLRV

-250 NIPGCKMFGNKD
+250 NIPACKMFRDKD
-262 TWQKGTYYVHEGYL
+262 TWQKGTYYVNDGYL

-282 DDDVNCDIEIPRTE
+282 DEDVNCDIEIPRTE
-296 VLISA
+296 VLISS

-315 NHVFDNTCYEGEH
+315 NHIFDNTCYEGEH

-366 LLNNAHDCVISNNN
+366 LLNNAHDCIISNNN

-424 AGACGVTVFYGSNYR
+424 AGACGVAVFYGSNYR

-456 YTWTSEVNANK
+456 YTWTSAVNANK
-467 NGVIENNLLDLIG
+467 KGLIENNLLDLIG

-497 SNGLTIRNNIIN
+497 SNGLVIRNNIIT
-509 NVYGDVDSIEKLD
+509 NVYGDFESVEKLD
-522 GLFCDESSANI
+522 GIFCDESSANI
-533 TVENNLFFHC
+533 RVENNLFFHC
-543 GKFYRFNS
+543 GKFYRFNR
-551 NIKNVNIRN
+551 NINDVLIRN
-560 NIFVDDFVSVS
+560 NIFVDDIISVS
-571 TRTLGYVTNNIFI
+571 TKTLGIVTSNIFI
-584 FNNAPAANSLNISG
+584 FNYAPTVSSSIAY
-598 NLWYMADGTDFIIT
+598 NLWYKADGTDVDIT
-612 WDRNPTKG
+612 WDSNPTKG
-620 NPFVDYENKDYRIAN
+620 NPFVDYKNKDYRIAN
-635 TSLTEAI
+635 TSLIKAV
-642 GFKVFEPNLALR
+642 GFKPFEPNLALR

-673 SQWNGNLPK
+673 SKWNGNLPK

>member
-1 MGNKYLKI
+1 MDKYIKI
-9 HGDEQLYPLGGN
+9 YGDERLYPLEPLL
-21 NVDGN
+21 
-26 NSNISKGRNVICPRA
+26 KGA
-41 AKTLYANASVVN
+41 AKTLYANANAAN
-53 NGDGTFGKP
+53 NGDGTLGKP
-62 FNDIQSAIDA
+62 FNNIQSAIDA
-72 CEDGVS
+72 CGDGVE
-78 TDIVIDGV
+78 TNIMIDGV

-99 NINIIGNAGSSIR
+99 NISIIGNAGSSIR

-119 YSRNCTNT
+119 YSRNCTNE
-127 NWVKIY
+127 VKIY
-133 VGEICPQWIF
+133 VGEVCPQWIF

-153 TNRSSLLK
+153 TDRIDLFK
-161 LYCASTMD
+161 AYCASAMD
-169 TEADTMTTTIRIYKA
+169 TETDTMTTTVRVYKA
-184 DAQKIAFTGY
+184 DAQKIADARYNDG
-194 KDSWITIL
+194 WITIL
-202 FKWMSYKCRIQSIN
+202 FRWMSYKCRIQSIN

-236 HKMNKSLRV
+236 HSMNKPLRV

-250 NIPGCKMFGNKD
+250 NIPSCKMFGDKD
-262 TWQKGTYYVHEGYL
+262 TWQKGTYYVNDGYL
-276 YYKLTD
+276 HYKLTD
-282 DDDVNCDIEIPRTE
+282 DEDVNCDIEIPRTE

-366 LLNNAHDCVISNNN
+366 LLNNAHDCIISNNN

-439 ISHNVI
+439 ISHNII

-456 YTWTSEVNANK
+456 YTWTSAVNANK

-497 SNGLTIRNNIIN
+497 SNGLVIRNNIIN
-509 NVYGDVDSIEKLD
+509 NVYGDFESVEKLD
-522 GLFCDESSANI
+522 GIFCDESSANI
-533 TVENNLFFHC
+533 RVERNLFFHC
-543 GKFYRFNS
+543 GKFYRFNR
-551 NIKNVNIRN
+551 NINNVLIRN
-560 NIFVDDFVSVS
+560 NIFVDDIISVS
-571 TRTLGYVTNNIFI
+571 TKTLGMVTSNIFI
-584 FNNAPAANSLNISG
+584 FNYAPTVSSSIAYNI
-598 NLWYMADGTDFIIT
+598 WYKADGTDVDIT
-612 WDRNPTKG
+612 WDSNPTKG
-620 NPFVDYENKDYRIAN
+620 NPFVDYKNKDYRIAN

-642 GFKVFEPNLALR
+642 GFKPFEPNLALR

-673 SQWNGNLPK
+673 SKWNGNLPK

>member
-1 MGNKYLKI
+1 MDKYIKI
-9 HGDEQLYPLGGN
+9 YGDERLYPLEPLL
-21 NVDGN
+21 
-26 NSNISKGRNVICPRA
+26 KGA
-41 AKTLYANASVVN
+41 AKTLYANANAAN
-53 NGDGTFGKP
+53 NGDGTLGKP
-62 FNDIQSAIDA
+62 FNNIQSAIDA
-72 CEDGVS
+72 CGDGVE
-78 TDIVIDGV
+78 TNIMIDGV
-86 FRPEKTLTVASGK
+86 FRPEKTLTVTSGK
-99 NINIIGNAGSSIR
+99 NISIIGNAGSSIR

-119 YSRNCTNT
+119 YSRNCTNE
-127 NWVKIY
+127 VKIY
-133 VGEICPQWIF
+133 VGEVCPQWIF

-153 TNRSSLLK
+153 TDRIDLFK
-161 LYCASTMD
+161 AYCASAMD
-169 TEADTMTTTIRIYKA
+169 TETDTMTTTVRVYKA
-184 DAQKIAFTGY
+184 DAQKIADAGY
-194 KDSWITIL
+194 NDGWITIL
-202 FKWMSYKCRIQSIN
+202 FRWMSYKCRIQSIN

-236 HKMNKSLRV
+236 HNMNKPLRV

-250 NIPGCKMFGNKD
+250 NIPGCKMFGDKD
-262 TWQKGTYYVHEGYL
+262 TWQKGTYYVNDGYL

-282 DDDVNCDIEIPRTE
+282 DEDVNCDIEIPRTE
-296 VLISA
+296 VLISS

-456 YTWTSEVNANK
+456 YTWTSAVNANK
-467 NGVIENNLLDLIG
+467 KGVIENNLLDLIG

-497 SNGLTIRNNIIN
+497 SNGLVIRNNIIT
-509 NVYGDVDSIEKLD
+509 NVYGDFESVEKLD
-522 GLFCDESSANI
+522 GIFCDESSANI
-533 TVENNLFFHC
+533 RVENNLFFHC
-543 GKFYRFNS
+543 GKFYRFNR
-551 NIKNVNIRN
+551 NINNVLIRN
-560 NIFVDDFVSVS
+560 NIFVDDIISVS
-571 TRTLGYVTNNIFI
+571 TKTLGIVTNNIFI
-584 FNNAPAANSLNISG
+584 FNYAPTVSSSIAYNI
-598 NLWYMADGTDFIIT
+598 WYKADGTDVDIT
-612 WDRNPTKG
+612 WDSNPTKG
-620 NPFVDYENKDYRIAN
+620 NPFVDYKNKDYRIAN
-635 TSLTEAI
+635 TSLIGAI
-642 GFKVFEPNLALR
+642 AFKPFEPNLALR

-673 SQWNGNLPK
+673 SKWNGNLPK

>member
-1 MGNKYLKI
+1 MDKYIKI
-9 HGDEQLYPLGGN
+9 YGDERLYPLEPLL
-21 NVDGN
+21 
-26 NSNISKGRNVICPRA
+26 KGA
-41 AKTLYANASVVN
+41 AKTLYANASAAN
-53 NGDGTFGKP
+53 NGDGTLGKP
-62 FNDIQSAIDA
+62 FNNLQSAIDA
-72 CEDGVS
+72 CGDGVE
-78 TDIVIDGV
+78 TNIMIDGV
-86 FRPEKTLTVASGK
+86 FRPENTLTVTSGK
-99 NINIIGNAGSSIR
+99 NISIIGNAGSSIR

-119 YSRNCTNT
+119 YSRNCTNE
-127 NWVKIY
+127 VKIY

-153 TNRSSLLK
+153 TDRIDLFK
-161 LYCASTMD
+161 AYCASAMD
-169 TEADTMTTTIRIYKA
+169 TETDTMTTTVRVYKA
-184 DAQKIAFTGY
+184 DAQKIADAGY
-194 KDSWITIL
+194 KDGWITIL
-202 FKWMSYKCRIQSIN
+202 FRWMSYKCRIQSIN

-236 HKMNKSLRV
+236 HSMNKPLRV

-250 NIPGCKMFGNKD
+250 NIPACKMFRDKD
-262 TWQKGTYYVHEGYL
+262 TWQKGTYYVNDGYL

-282 DDDVNCDIEIPRTE
+282 DEDVNCDIEIPRTE
-296 VLISA
+296 VLISS

-315 NHVFDNTCYEGEH
+315 NHIFDNTCYEGEH

-366 LLNNAHDCVISNNN
+366 LLNNAHDCIISNNN

-424 AGACGVTVFYGSNYR
+424 AGACGVAVFYGSNYR

-456 YTWTSEVNANK
+456 YTWTSAVNANK
-467 NGVIENNLLDLIG
+467 KGLIENNLLDLIG

-497 SNGLTIRNNIIN
+497 SNGLVIRNNIIT
-509 NVYGDVDSIEKLD
+509 NVYGDFESVEKLD
-522 GLFCDESSANI
+522 GIFCDESSANI
-533 TVENNLFFHC
+533 RVENNLFFHC
-543 GKFYRFNS
+543 GKFYRFNR
-551 NIKNVNIRN
+551 NINNVLIRN
-560 NIFVDDFVSVS
+560 NIFVDDIISVS
-571 TRTLGYVTNNIFI
+571 TKTLGIVTSNIFI
-584 FNNAPAANSLNISG
+584 FNYAPTVSSSIAY
-598 NLWYMADGTDFIIT
+598 NLWYKADGMDVDIT
-612 WDRNPTKG
+612 WDSNPTKG
-620 NPFVDYENKDYRIAN
+620 NPFVDYANKDYRIAN

-642 GFKVFEPNLALR
+642 GFKAFEPNLALR

-673 SQWNGNLPK
+673 SKWNGNLPK

>member
-1 MGNKYLKI
+1 MDKYIKI
-9 HGDEQLYPLGGN
+9 YGDERLYPLEPLL
-21 NVDGN
+21 
-26 NSNISKGRNVICPRA
+26 KGA
-41 AKTLYANASVVN
+41 AKTLYANANAAN
-53 NGDGTFGKP
+53 NGDGTLGKP
-62 FNDIQSAIDA
+62 FNNIQSAIDA
-72 CEDGVS
+72 CGDGVE
-78 TDIVIDGV
+78 TNIMIDGV

-99 NINIIGNAGSSIR
+99 NISIIGNASSSIR

-119 YSRNCTNT
+119 YSRNCTNE
-127 NWVKIY
+127 VKIY
-133 VGEICPQWIF
+133 VGEVCPQWIF

-153 TNRSSLLK
+153 TDRIDLFK
-161 LYCASTMD
+161 AYCASAMD
-169 TEADTMTTTIRIYKA
+169 TETDTMTTTVRVYKA
-184 DAQKIAFTGY
+184 DAQKIADAGY
-194 KDSWITIL
+194 NDGWITIL
-202 FKWMSYKCRIQSIN
+202 FRWMSYKCRIQSIN

-236 HKMNKSLRV
+236 HSMNKPLRV

-250 NIPGCKMFGNKD
+250 NIPGCKMFGDKD
-262 TWQKGTYYVHEGYL
+262 TWQKGTYYVNDGYL

-282 DDDVNCDIEIPRTE
+282 DEDVNCDIEIPRTE

-366 LLNNAHDCVISNNN
+366 LLNNAHDCIISNNN

-439 ISHNVI
+439 ISHNII

-456 YTWTSEVNANK
+456 YTWTSAVNANK

-497 SNGLTIRNNIIN
+497 SNGLVIRNNIIT
-509 NVYGDVDSIEKLD
+509 NVYGDFESVEKLD
-522 GLFCDESSANI
+522 GIFCDESSANI
-533 TVENNLFFHC
+533 RVERNLFFHC
-543 GKFYRFNS
+543 GKFYRFNR
-551 NIKNVNIRN
+551 NINNVLIRN
-560 NIFVDDFVSVS
+560 NIFVDDIISVS
-571 TRTLGYVTNNIFI
+571 TKTLGMVTSNIFI
-584 FNNAPAANSLNISG
+584 FNYAPTVSSSIAYNI
-598 NLWYMADGTDFIIT
+598 WYKADGTDVDIT
-612 WDRNPTKG
+612 WDSNPTKG
-620 NPFVDYENKDYRIAN
+620 NPFVDYKNKDYRIAN
-635 TSLTEAI
+635 TSLIGAI
-642 GFKVFEPNLALR
+642 AFKPFELNLALR

-673 SQWNGNLPK
+673 SKWNGNLPK

>member
-1 MGNKYLKI
+1 MDKYIKI
-9 HGDEQLYPLGGN
+9 YGDERLYPLEPLL
-21 NVDGN
+21 
-26 NSNISKGRNVICPRA
+26 KGA
-41 AKTLYANASVVN
+41 AKTLYANANAAN
-53 NGDGTFGKP
+53 NGDGTLGKP
-62 FNDIQSAIDA
+62 FNNIQSAIDA
-72 CEDGVS
+72 CGDGVE
-78 TDIVIDGV
+78 TNIMIDGV

-99 NINIIGNAGSSIR
+99 SISIIGNAGSSIR

-119 YSRNCTNT
+119 YSRNCTNE
-127 NWVKIY
+127 VKIY
-133 VGEICPQWIF
+133 VGEVCPQWIF

-153 TNRSSLLK
+153 TDRIDLFK
-161 LYCASTMD
+161 AYCASAMD
-169 TEADTMTTTIRIYKA
+169 TETDTMTTTVRVYKA
-184 DAQKIAFTGY
+184 DAQKIADAGY
-194 KDSWITIL
+194 NDGWITIL
-202 FKWMSYKCRIQSIN
+202 FRWMSYKCRIQSIN

-236 HKMNKSLRV
+236 HSMNKPLRV

-250 NIPGCKMFGNKD
+250 NIPVCKMFGDKD
-262 TWQKGTYYVHEGYL
+262 TWQKGTYYVNDGYL

-296 VLISA
+296 VLISS

-380 FRELG
+380 FKELG

-397 FKKTIPTVC
+397 FKKTIPKVC

-439 ISHNVI
+439 ISHNII

-456 YTWTSEVNANK
+456 YTWTSAVNANK
-467 NGVIENNLLDLIG
+467 NGVIENNLLDMIG

-497 SNGLTIRNNIIN
+497 SNGLVIRNNIIT
-509 NVYGDVDSIEKLD
+509 NVYGDFESVEKLD
-522 GLFCDESSANI
+522 GIFCDESSANI
-533 TVENNLFFHC
+533 RVERNLFFHC
-543 GKFYRFNS
+543 GKFYRFNR
-551 NIKNVNIRN
+551 NINNVLIRN
-560 NIFVDDFVSVS
+560 NIFVDDIISVS
-571 TRTLGYVTNNIFI
+571 TKTLGMVTSNIFI
-584 FNNAPAANSLNISG
+584 FNYAPTVSSSIAYNI
-598 NLWYMADGTDFIIT
+598 WYKADGTDVDIT
-612 WDRNPTKG
+612 WDSNPTKG
-620 NPFVDYENKDYRIAN
+620 NPFVDYANKDYRIAN
-635 TSLTEAI
+635 TSLIEAV
-642 GFKVFEPNLALR
+642 GFKPFEPNMALR
-654 MNDAKIDKEEWQ
+654 INDAKIDKEEWQ

-673 SQWNGNLPK
+673 SKWNGNLPK

>member
-1 MGNKYLKI
+1 MDKYIKI
-9 HGDEQLYPLGGN
+9 YGDERLYPLEPLL
-21 NVDGN
+21 
-26 NSNISKGRNVICPRA
+26 KGA
-41 AKTLYANASVVN
+41 AKTLYANASAAN
-53 NGDGTFGKP
+53 NGDGTLGKP
-62 FNDIQSAIDA
+62 FNNLQSAIDA
-72 CEDGVS
+72 CGDGVE
-78 TDIVIDGV
+78 TNIMIDGV
-86 FRPEKTLTVASGK
+86 FRPEKTLTVTSGK
-99 NINIIGNAGSSIR
+99 NISIIGNAGSSIR

-119 YSRNCTNT
+119 YSRNCTNE
-127 NWVKIY
+127 VKIY
-133 VGEICPQWIF
+133 VGEVCPQWIF

-153 TNRSSLLK
+153 TDRIDLFK
-161 LYCASTMD
+161 AYCASAMD
-169 TEADTMTTTIRIYKA
+169 TETDTMTTTVRVYKA
-184 DAQKIAFTGY
+184 DAQKIADAGY
-194 KDSWITIL
+194 NDGWITIL
-202 FKWMSYKCRIQSIN
+202 FRWMSYKCRIQSIN

-236 HKMNKSLRV
+236 HNMNKPLRV

-250 NIPGCKMFGNKD
+250 NIPACKMFGNKD
-262 TWQKGTYYVHEGYL
+262 TWQKGTYYVNDGYL
-276 YYKLTD
+276 HYKLTD
-282 DDDVNCDIEIPRTE
+282 DDDINCDIEIPRTE

-366 LLNNAHDCVISNNN
+366 LLNNAHDCIISNNN

-456 YTWTSEVNANK
+456 YTWTSAVNANK

-497 SNGLTIRNNIIN
+497 SNGLTIRNNIIT
-509 NVYGDVDSIEKLD
+509 NVYGDFESVEKLD
-522 GLFCDESSANI
+522 GIFCDESSANI
-533 TVENNLFFHC
+533 RVENNLFFHC
-543 GKFYRFNS
+543 GKFYRFNR
-551 NIKNVNIRN
+551 NINNVLIRN
-560 NIFVDDFVSVS
+560 NIFVDDIISVS
-571 TRTLGYVTNNIFI
+571 TKTLGMVTSNIFI
-584 FNNAPAANSLNISG
+584 FNYAPTVSSSIAYNI
-598 NLWYMADGTDFIIT
+598 WYKADGTDVDIT
-612 WDRNPTKG
+612 WDSNPTKG
-620 NPFVDYENKDYRIAN
+620 NPFVDYKNKDYRIAN
-635 TSLTEAI
+635 TSLIGAI
-642 GFKVFEPNLALR
+642 AFKPFEPNLALR
-654 MNDAKIDKEEWQ
+654 INDAKIDKEEWQ

-673 SQWNGNLPK
+673 SKWNGNLPK

>member
-1 MGNKYLKI
+1 MDKYIKI
-9 HGDEQLYPLGGN
+9 YGDERLYPLEPLL
-21 NVDGN
+21 
-26 NSNISKGRNVICPRA
+26 KGA
-41 AKTLYANASVVN
+41 AKTLYANANAAN
-53 NGDGTFGKP
+53 NGDGTLGKP
-62 FNDIQSAIDA
+62 FNNIQSAIDA
-72 CEDGVS
+72 CGDGVE
-78 TDIVIDGV
+78 TNIMIDGV

-99 NINIIGNAGSSIR
+99 SISIIGNAGSSIR

-119 YSRNCTNT
+119 YSRNCTNE
-127 NWVKIY
+127 VKIY
-133 VGEICPQWIF
+133 VGEVCPQWIF

-153 TNRSSLLK
+153 TDRIDLFK
-161 LYCASTMD
+161 AYCASAMD
-169 TEADTMTTTIRIYKA
+169 TETDTMTTTVRVYKA
-184 DAQKIAFTGY
+184 DAQKIADAGY
-194 KDSWITIL
+194 NDGWITIL
-202 FKWMSYKCRIQSIN
+202 FRWMSYKCRIQSIN

-236 HKMNKSLRV
+236 HSMNKPLRV

-250 NIPGCKMFGNKD
+250 NIPGCKMFGDKD
-262 TWQKGTYYVHEGYL
+262 TWQKGTYYVNDGYL

-282 DDDVNCDIEIPRTE
+282 DEDVNCDIEIPRTE

-366 LLNNAHDCVISNNN
+366 LLNNAHDCIISNNN

-439 ISHNVI
+439 ISHNII

-456 YTWTSEVNANK
+456 YTWTSAVNANK

-497 SNGLTIRNNIIN
+497 SNGLVIRNNIIT
-509 NVYGDVDSIEKLD
+509 NVYGDFESVEKLD
-522 GLFCDESSANI
+522 GIFCDESSANI
-533 TVENNLFFHC
+533 RVERNLFFHC
-543 GKFYRFNS
+543 GKFYRFNR
-551 NIKNVNIRN
+551 NINNVLIRN
-560 NIFVDDFVSVS
+560 NIFVDDIISVS
-571 TRTLGYVTNNIFI
+571 TKTLGMVTSNIFI
-584 FNNAPAANSLNISG
+584 FNYAPTVSSSIAYNI
-598 NLWYMADGTDFIIT
+598 WYKADGTDVDIT
-612 WDRNPTKG
+612 WDSNPTKG
-620 NPFVDYENKDYRIAN
+620 NPFVDYKNKDYRIAN
-635 TSLTEAI
+635 TSLIGAI
-642 GFKVFEPNLALR
+642 AFKPFELNLALR

-673 SQWNGNLPK
+673 SKWNGNLPK

>member
-1 MGNKYLKI
+1 MDKYIKI
-9 HGDEQLYPLGGN
+9 YGDERLYPLEPLL
-21 NVDGN
+21 
-26 NSNISKGRNVICPRA
+26 KGA
-41 AKTLYANASVVN
+41 AKTLYANANAAN
-53 NGDGTFGKP
+53 NGDGTLGKP
-62 FNDIQSAIDA
+62 FNNIQSAIDA
-72 CEDGVS
+72 CGEGVE
-78 TDIVIDGV
+78 TNIMIDGV
-86 FRPEKTLTVASGK
+86 FRPEKTLTVTSGK
-99 NINIIGNAGSSIR
+99 NISIIGNAGSSIR

-119 YSRNCTNT
+119 YSRNCTNE
-127 NWVKIY
+127 VKIY
-133 VGEICPQWIF
+133 VGEVCPQWIF

-153 TNRSSLLK
+153 TDRIDLFK
-161 LYCASTMD
+161 AYCASAMD
-169 TEADTMTTTIRIYKA
+169 TETDTMTTTVRVYKA
-184 DAQKIAFTGY
+184 DAQKIADAGY
-194 KDSWITIL
+194 NDGWITIL
-202 FKWMSYKCRIQSIN
+202 FRWMSYKCRIQSIN

-236 HKMNKSLRV
+236 HSMNKPLRV

-250 NIPGCKMFGNKD
+250 NIPGCKMFGDKD
-262 TWQKGTYYVHEGYL
+262 TWQKGTYYVNDGYL

-366 LLNNAHDCVISNNN
+366 LLNNAHDCIISNNN

-439 ISHNVI
+439 ISHNII

-456 YTWTSEVNANK
+456 YTWTSAVNANK

-497 SNGLTIRNNIIN
+497 SNGLVIRNNIIT
-509 NVYGDVDSIEKLD
+509 NVYGDFESVEKLD
-522 GLFCDESSANI
+522 GIFCDESSANI
-533 TVENNLFFHC
+533 RVERNLFFHC
-543 GKFYRFNS
+543 GKFYRFNR
-551 NIKNVNIRN
+551 NINNVLIRN
-560 NIFVDDFVSVS
+560 NIFVDDIISVS
-571 TRTLGYVTNNIFI
+571 TKTLGMVTSNIFI
-584 FNNAPAANSLNISG
+584 FNYAPTVSSSIAYNI
-598 NLWYMADGTDFIIT
+598 WYKADGTDVDIT
-612 WDRNPTKG
+612 WDSNPTKG
-620 NPFVDYENKDYRIAN
+620 NPFVDYKNKDYRIAN
-635 TSLTEAI
+635 TSLIGAI
-642 GFKVFEPNLALR
+642 AFKPFEPNLALR

-673 SQWNGNLPK
+673 SKWNGNLPK

>member
-1 MGNKYLKI
+1 MDKYIKI
-9 HGDEQLYPLGGN
+9 YGDERLYPLEPLL
-21 NVDGN
+21 
-26 NSNISKGRNVICPRA
+26 KGA
-41 AKTLYANASVVN
+41 AKTLYANASAAN
-53 NGDGTFGKP
+53 NGDGTLGKP
-62 FNDIQSAIDA
+62 FNNIQSAIDA
-72 CEDGVS
+72 CEDGVE
-78 TDIVIDGV
+78 TNIMIDGV

-99 NINIIGNAGSSIR
+99 NISIIGNASSSIR

-119 YSRNCTNT
+119 YSRNCTNE
-127 NWVKIY
+127 VKIY
-133 VGEICPQWIF
+133 VGEVCPQWIF

-153 TNRSSLLK
+153 TDRIDLFK
-161 LYCASTMD
+161 AYCASAMD
-169 TEADTMTTTIRIYKA
+169 TETDTMTTTVRVYKA
-184 DAQKIAFTGY
+184 DAQKIADAGY
-194 KDSWITIL
+194 KDGWITIL
-202 FKWMSYKCRIQSIN
+202 FRWMSYKCRIQSIN

-236 HKMNKSLRV
+236 HNMNKPLRV

-250 NIPGCKMFGNKD
+250 NIPGCKMFGDKD
-262 TWQKGTYYVHEGYL
+262 TWQKGTYYVNDGYL

-282 DDDVNCDIEIPRTE
+282 DEDVNCDIEIPRTE

-456 YTWTSEVNANK
+456 YTWTSAVNANK

-497 SNGLTIRNNIIN
+497 SNGLVIRNNIIT
-509 NVYGDVDSIEKLD
+509 NVYGDFESVEKLD
-522 GLFCDESSANI
+522 GIFCDESSANI
-533 TVENNLFFHC
+533 RVERNLFFHC
-543 GKFYRFNS
+543 GKFYRFNR
-551 NIKNVNIRN
+551 NINNVLIRN
-560 NIFVDDFVSVS
+560 NIFVDDIISVS
-571 TRTLGYVTNNIFI
+571 TKTLGMVTSNIFI
-584 FNNAPAANSLNISG
+584 FNYAPTVSSSIAYNI
-598 NLWYMADGTDFIIT
+598 WYKADGTDVDIT
-612 WDRNPTKG
+612 WDSNPTKG

-635 TSLTEAI
+635 TSLIGAI
-642 GFKVFEPNLALR
+642 AFQPFEPNLALR
-654 MNDAKIDKEEWQ
+654 INDAKIDKEEWQ

-673 SQWNGNLPK
+673 SKWNGNLPK

>member
-1 MGNKYLKI
+1 MDKYIKI
-9 HGDEQLYPLGGN
+9 YGDERLYPLEPLL
-21 NVDGN
+21 
-26 NSNISKGRNVICPRA
+26 KGA
-41 AKTLYANASVVN
+41 AKTLYANANAAN
-53 NGDGTFGKP
+53 NGDGTLGKP
-62 FNDIQSAIDA
+62 FNNIQSAIDA
-72 CEDGVS
+72 CGDGVE
-78 TDIVIDGV
+78 TNIMIDGV
-86 FRPEKTLTVASGK
+86 FRPEKTLTVTSGK
-99 NINIIGNAGSSIR
+99 NISIIGNASSSIR

-119 YSRNCTNT
+119 YSRNCTNE
-127 NWVKIY
+127 VKIY
-133 VGEICPQWIF
+133 VGEVCPQWIF

-153 TNRSSLLK
+153 TDRIDLFK
-161 LYCASTMD
+161 AYCASAMD
-169 TEADTMTTTIRIYKA
+169 TETDTMTTTVRVYKA
-184 DAQKIAFTGY
+184 DAQKIADAGY
-194 KDSWITIL
+194 KDGWITIL
-202 FKWMSYKCRIQSIN
+202 FRWMSYKCRIQSIN

-236 HKMNKSLRV
+236 HSMNKPLRV

-250 NIPGCKMFGNKD
+250 NIPVCKMFGDKD
-262 TWQKGTYYVHEGYL
+262 TWQKGTYYVNDGYL

-296 VLISA
+296 VLISS

-456 YTWTSEVNANK
+456 YTWTSAVNANK
-467 NGVIENNLLDLIG
+467 NGVIENNLLDMIG

-497 SNGLTIRNNIIN
+497 SNGLVIRNNIIT
-509 NVYGDVDSIEKLD
+509 NVYGDFESVEKLD
-522 GLFCDESSANI
+522 GIFCDESSANI
-533 TVENNLFFHC
+533 RVERNLFFHC
-543 GKFYRFNS
+543 GKFYRFNR
-551 NIKNVNIRN
+551 NINNVLIRN
-560 NIFVDDFVSVS
+560 NIFVDDIISVS
-571 TRTLGYVTNNIFI
+571 TKTLGMVTSNIFI
-584 FNNAPAANSLNISG
+584 FNYAPTVSSSIAYNI
-598 NLWYMADGTDFIIT
+598 WYKADGTDVDIT
-612 WDRNPTKG
+612 WDSNPTKG
-620 NPFVDYENKDYRIAN
+620 NPFVDYKNKDYRIAN
-635 TSLTEAI
+635 TSLIGAI
-642 GFKVFEPNLALR
+642 AFKPFEPNLALR

-673 SQWNGNLPK
+673 SKWNGNLPK

>member
-9 HGDEQLYPLGGN
+9 HGDERLYPLEQ
-21 NVDGN
+21 
-26 NSNISKGRNVICPRA
+26 IFKEA
-41 AKTLYANASVVN
+41 TKTLYANASAAN

-72 CEDGVS
+72 CGDGVS

-99 NINIIGNAGSSIR
+99 SISIIGNAGSSIR

-119 YSRNCTNT
+119 YNRNCTNE
-127 NWVKIY
+127 VMIY
-133 VGEICPQWIF
+133 VGEVCPQWIF

-153 TNRSSLLK
+153 TDRIGLFKATCTS
-161 LYCASTMD
+161 AMD
-169 TEADTMTTTIRIYKA
+169 TEADTMTTTVRTYKA
-184 DAQKIAFTGY
+184 DAQKIADAGY
-194 KDSWITIL
+194 KDGWITIL
-202 FKWMSYKCRIQSIN
+202 FRWMSYKCRIQSIN
-216 VDTGDLVCVQ
+216 TDTGDLVCVQ

-236 HKMNKSLRV
+236 HNMNKPLRV

-250 NIPGCKMFGNKD
+250 NIPACKMFGNKD
-262 TWQKGTYYVHEGYL
+262 TWQKGTYYVNDGYL
-276 YYKLTD
+276 HYKLTD

-366 LLNNAHDCVISNNN
+366 LLNNAHDCIISNNN

-497 SNGLTIRNNIIN
+497 SNGLVIRNNIIT
-509 NVYGDVDSIEKLD
+509 NVYGDVDSSEKLD
-522 GLFCDESSANI
+522 GIFCDESSANI

-543 GKFYRFNS
+543 SKFYRFSNS
-551 NIKNVNIRN
+551 
-560 NIFVDDFVSVS
+560 
-571 TRTLGYVTNNIFI
+571 
-584 FNNAPAANSLNISG
+584 
-598 NLWYMADGTDFIIT
+598 
-612 WDRNPTKG
+612 
-620 NPFVDYENKDYRIAN
+620 
-635 TSLTEAI
+635 
-642 GFKVFEPNLALR
+642 
-654 MNDAKIDKEEWQ
+654 
-666 KIINYLN
+666 
-673 SQWNGNLPK
+673 